1 MALPV
6 TIPNTFASATTSIP
20 LSQLDTNFST
30 LSNAINGINSGA
42 ETLANLKS
50 SNVTITG
57 GTISNVTLDN
67 VTVQTEN
74 FDNVTI
80 SNVTITSGTF
90 TGITAANIAGANIS
104 SGNATFTNV
113 TATQANVTTAN
124 IATMQSANVLI
135 TGGTLTGI
143 TAANIAGANISS
155 GNATLTNVTA
165 TQANLT
171 TANVTN
177 LQSGN
182 VVITGGTLTGIT
194 AANIAGANISSGNVT
209 VTIASLANGNAAA
222 PSLRFTDDTDTGI
235 YNSGA
240 NAISFTEGGSGYR
253 IGYRNIPPVGTK
265 TGSYTLAVGDIG
277 EYVQIGSGGS
287 ITIPDG
293 TFSEGDAISLFNN
306 TNAAVTV
313 NCAITTAYI
322 AGTDSDKATVSLA
335 TRGVATVLF
344 ANANVCVITGNVS

>member
-30 LSNAINGINSGA
+30 LANAINGINSGA
-42 ETLANLKS
+42 ETLVNLKA

-57 GTISNVTLDN
+57 GVISNVTLDN
-67 VTVQTEN
+67 V
-74 FDNVTI
+74 NVNVETF
-80 SNVTITSGTF
+80 SNVTLVNVSVTS
-90 TGITAANIAGANIS
+90 
-104 SGNATFTNV
+104 
-113 TATQANVTTAN
+113 
-124 IATMQSANVLI
+124 
-135 TGGTLTGI
+135 
-143 TAANIAGANISS
+143 
-155 GNATLTNVTA
+155 
-165 TQANLT
+165 
-171 TANVTN
+171 
-177 LQSGN
+177 
-182 VVITGGTLTGIT
+182 GTLTGIT

-209 VTIASLANGNAAA
+209 VSIVSLANGNAVA
-222 PSLRFTDDTDTGI
+222 PSLRFTDDANTGI

-253 IGYRNIPPVGTK
+253 IGFRNIPPVGTK
-265 TGSYTLAVGDIG
+265 TGSYTLGVGDVG

-293 TFSEGDAISLFNN
+293 TFAEGDAISLFNN

-313 NCAITTAYI
+313 NCAISTAYI
-322 AGTDSDKATVSLA
+322 AGTDTDKSNVSLA
-335 TRGVATVLF
+335 TRGVATILF

>member
-6 TIPNTFASATTSIP
+6 TIPNTFANATTSIP
-20 LSQLDTNFST
+20 LSQLDNNFST
-30 LSNAINGINSGA
+30 LANAINGINSGA
-42 ETLANLKS
+42 ETLVNLKA

-57 GTISNVTLDN
+57 GIISNVTLDN
-67 VTVQTEN
+67 V
-74 FDNVTI
+74 NVDVETL
-80 SNVTITSGTF
+80 SNVTLVNVTVTSGTF

-104 SGNATFTNV
+104 SGNATF
-113 TATQANVTTAN
+113 
-124 IATMQSANVLI
+124 
-135 TGGTLTGI
+135 
-143 TAANIAGANISS
+143 
-155 GNATLTNVTA
+155 TNVTA

-265 TGSYTLAVGDIG
+265 TGSYTLAVGDVG

-293 TFSEGDAISLFNN
+293 TFAEGDAISLFNN

-313 NCAITTAYI
+313 NCAISTAYI
-322 AGTDSDKATVSLA
+322 AGTDTDKANVSLA
-335 TRGVATVLF
+335 TRGVATILF

>member
-42 ETLANLKS
+42 EILANLKS

-80 SNVTITSGTF
+80 SNVKITSGTF
-90 TGITAANIAGANIS
+90 TGITEANIAGANIS
-104 SGNATFTNV
+104 SGNATF
-113 TATQANVTTAN
+113 
-124 IATMQSANVLI
+124 
-135 TGGTLTGI
+135 
-143 TAANIAGANISS
+143 
-155 GNATLTNVTA
+155 TNVTA

-182 VVITGGTLTGIT
+182 VVITGGTFTGIT

-265 TGSYTLAVGDIG
+265 TGSYTLAVADVG

>member
-30 LSNAINGINSGA
+30 LANAINGINSGA
-42 ETLANLKS
+42 ETLVNLKA

-57 GTISNVTLDN
+57 GVISNVTLDN
-67 VTVQTEN
+67 V
-74 FDNVTI
+74 NVNVETF
-80 SNVTITSGTF
+80 SNVTLVNVTVTSGTF
-90 TGITAANIAGANIS
+90 TGITEANIAGANIS

-113 TATQANVTTAN
+113 TATQAN
-124 IATMQSANVLI
+124 
-135 TGGTLTGI
+135 
-143 TAANIAGANISS
+143 
-155 GNATLTNVTA
+155 
-165 TQANLT
+165 LT

-182 VVITGGTLTGIT
+182 VIITGGTLTGIT

-209 VTIASLANGNAAA
+209 VSIVSLANGNAAA
-222 PSLRFTDDTDTGI
+222 PSLRFTDDSDTGI

-240 NAISFTEGGSGYR
+240 NAISFAEGGSGYR
-253 IGYRNIPPVGTK
+253 IGFRNIPPVGTQ
-265 TGSYTLAVGDIG
+265 TGSYTLAVGDVG

-293 TFSEGDAISLFNN
+293 TFAEGDAISLFNN

-313 NCAITTAYI
+313 NCAISTAYI
-322 AGTDSDKATVSLA
+322 AGTDTDKSNVSLA
-335 TRGVATVLF
+335 TRGVATILF

>member
-6 TIPNTFASATTSIP
+6 TVPNTFANATTSIP
-20 LSQLDTNFST
+20 LSQLDANFST

-42 ETLANLKS
+42 ETLVNLKA

-57 GTISNVTLDN
+57 GTISNITLDN
-67 VTVQTEN
+67 VTVDVETLSN
-74 FDNVTI
+74 ITLTNVT
-80 SNVTITSGTF
+80 VTSGTF
-90 TGITAANIAGANIS
+90 
-104 SGNATFTNV
+104 
-113 TATQANVTTAN
+113 
-124 IATMQSANVLI
+124 
-135 TGGTLTGI
+135 TGI

-182 VVITGGTLTGIT
+182 VVVTGGTLTGIT

-209 VTIASLANGNAAA
+209 ITIASLANGNAAA
-222 PSLRFTDDTDTGI
+222 PSLRFTDDTDTGVFL
-235 YNSGA
+235 SGA
-240 NAISFTEGGSGYR
+240 NAISFTEGGSGFR
-253 IGYRNIPPVGTK
+253 MGFRNIPDGGPKNT
-265 TGSYTLAVGDIG
+265 SYTLTTSDVGKYI
-277 EYVQIGSGGS
+277 QIISGGS
-287 ITIPDG
+287 ITVPDG
-293 TFSEGDAISLFNN
+293 TFANGDAVSLFNN
-306 TNAAVTV
+306 SNGAVTV
-313 NCAITTAYI
+313 NCAISTAYI
-322 AGTDSDKATVSLA
+322 AGTDTDKANVSLA

>member
-6 TIPNTFASATTSIP
+6 TVPNTFANATTSIP
-20 LSQLDTNFST
+20 LSQLDANFST

-42 ETLANLKS
+42 ETLVNLKA

-67 VTVQTEN
+67 V
-74 FDNVTI
+74 NVNVETFSNVTLVNVNVTSGTI
-80 SNVTITSGTF
+80 SNVTI
-90 TGITAANIAGANIS
+90 A
-104 SGNATFTNV
+104 SGNATF
-113 TATQANVTTAN
+113 
-124 IATMQSANVLI
+124 
-135 TGGTLTGI
+135 
-143 TAANIAGANISS
+143 
-155 GNATLTNVTA
+155 TNVTA

-182 VVITGGTLTGIT
+182 VVVTGGTLTGIT

-209 VTIASLANGNAAA
+209 ITIASLANGNAAA
-222 PSLRFTDDTDTGI
+222 PSLRFTDDADTGI

-253 IGYRNIPPVGTK
+253 IGFRNIPPVGTK
-265 TGSYTLAVGDIG
+265 TGSYTLAVGDVG

-293 TFSEGDAISLFNN
+293 TFAEGDASSLFNN

-322 AGTDSDKATVSLA
+322 AGTDTDKANVSLA